1 MKSYKKFWTDAKK
14 NILGGNM
21 LLSKRP
27 EMFIKDY
34 WPTYFTKSQGINV
47 WDIYGKKYIDFI
59 FAVGQS
65 TLGYANLHVD
75 RDVKKFISKGNMT
88 TLNCYEEVKL
98 AKKLLK
104 IHKWANKVK
113 FARSGGEA
121 NAIAIRIARAACK
134 NKKTNIAICGYHGW
148 HDWYLSVNL
157 QSNKNL
163 DQHLLPGLQP
173 KGVPR
178 ELKNTTHAFEY
189 GDFERLEQINKK
201 YPLGIIKM
209 EVARDNFPNIDFLKK
224 VRKFCNKKNIILIFD
239 ECTSGFR
246 YNLGGLHL
254 KTKIEPDLAMFGKAI
269 GNGYAISAVIG
280 KNKVMDKAKDS
291 FISST
296 FWTERVG
303 FVAALKTIDTIEKKK
318 TYNILKKQGKYIKKK
333 WQELSKKYNFDL
345 KINEMDCICNFKF
358 KKDHNIIKTFITKEM
373 LKKGY
378 LASNMIYLS
387 IEHNKKAIDKYITA
401 LNDVFKKLSNI
412 KKDKKLYQA
421 FISSKEIAKSTF
433 ARLIS

>member
-34 WPTYFTKSQGINV
+34 WPTYFTRSKGINV
-47 WDIYGKKYIDFI
+47 WDLNGKKYIDFI

-65 TLGYANLHVD
+65 TLGYANLTVD
-75 RDVKKFISKGNMT
+75 RVVKKFISKGNMT
-88 TLNCYEEVKL
+88 TLNCFEEVKL

-121 NAIAIRIARAACK
+121 NALAVRIARAACK

-163 DQHLLPGLQP
+163 DQHLLPGLKP

-189 GDFERLEQINKK
+189 GDFKRLEQINKK

-209 EVARDNFPNIDFLKK
+209 EVARDNFPKVDFLKK

-269 GNGYAISAVIG
+269 GNGYAISAIIG
-280 KNKVMDKAKDS
+280 KNKVMDKAIDS

-303 FVAALKTIDTIEKKK
+303 FVAALKTIDIIEKKK
-318 TYNILKKQGKYIKKK
+318 TYNILKKNGKYIKKK
-333 WQELSKKYNFDL
+333 WAELSKKYNFDL

-387 IEHNKKAIDKYITA
+387 IEHNKKAIDKYIVA
-401 LNDVFKKLSNI
+401 LNDVFKKLRNI
-412 KKDKKLYQA
+412 RENKKLYQN
-421 FISSKEIAKSTF
+421 FIKSKQVAKSTF
-433 ARLIS
+433 TRLIS